1 MGKKKT
7 VLLADLG
14 LVVTTLI
21 WGFSFVIVKDSVDRI
36 PPVYLLAFRFTLAF
50 AGLALV
56 FAGKISKIRKGD
68 LLCGAMLGFW
78 LFVSYFFQTVG
89 IQYTTAGKN
98 AFLTTIYV
106 VIVPFLHWA
115 INEKKPDRYC
125 AAAAVLAI
133 LGIGLL
139 SLRGDLSMNIGDVL
153 TILCGFG
160 FAFHMIYIDK
170 YTETHD
176 PVILTMLQIG
186 MAALL
191 SWITAPVFNGAF
203 PKAALSGDI
212 VTGILYLGLG
222 STMLAYLL
230 QNVCQKYTSPT
241 SASLFLS
248 LESVFG
254 VLFSMIF
261 LHEYLTGRMVLGCVL
276 IFAAIIT
283 AETKFSFLGRGK
295 APRE

>member
-21 WGFSFVIVKDSVDRI
+21 WGFSFVIVKDSGDRI

-153 TILCGFG
+153 DDPLWIWLRLS
-160 FAFHMIYIDK
+160 
-170 YTETHD
+170 HD
-176 PVILTMLQIG
+176 
-186 MAALL
+186 
-191 SWITAPVFNGAF
+191 
-203 PKAALSGDI
+203 
-212 VTGILYLGLG
+212 LY
-222 STMLAYLL
+222 
-230 QNVCQKYTSPT
+230 
-241 SASLFLS
+241 
-248 LESVFG
+248 
-254 VLFSMIF
+254 
-261 LHEYLTGRMVLGCVL
+261 
-276 IFAAIIT
+276 
-283 AETKFSFLGRGK
+283 
-295 APRE
+295 

>member
-1 MGKKKT
+1 
-7 VLLADLG
+7 
-14 LVVTTLI
+14 
-21 WGFSFVIVKDSVDRI
+21 
-36 PPVYLLAFRFTLAF
+36 
-50 AGLALV
+50 
-56 FAGKISKIRKGD
+56 
-68 LLCGAMLGFW
+68 
-78 LFVSYFFQTVG
+78 
-89 IQYTTAGKN
+89 
-98 AFLTTIYV
+98 
-106 VIVPFLHWA
+106 
-115 INEKKPDRYC
+115 
-125 AAAAVLAI
+125 
-133 LGIGLL
+133 
-139 SLRGDLSMNIGDVL
+139 MNIGDVL

-176 PVILTMLQIG
+176 PVILTILQIG

-222 STMLAYLL
+222 STMLAFLL

-261 LHEYLTGRMVLGCVL
+261 LHEYLTGRMVLGCAL

>member
-115 INEKKPDRYC
+115 INENRTGTVPRPPFWRFWGSAFYP
-125 AAAAVLAI
+125 
-133 LGIGLL
+133 
-139 SLRGDLSMNIGDVL
+139 
-153 TILCGFG
+153 CGE
-160 FAFHMIYIDK
+160 IC
-170 YTETHD
+170 
-176 PVILTMLQIG
+176 P
-186 MAALL
+186 
-191 SWITAPVFNGAF
+191 
-203 PKAALSGDI
+203 
-212 VTGILYLGLG
+212 
-222 STMLAYLL
+222 
-230 QNVCQKYTSPT
+230 
-241 SASLFLS
+241 
-248 LESVFG
+248 
-254 VLFSMIF
+254 
-261 LHEYLTGRMVLGCVL
+261 
-276 IFAAIIT
+276 
-283 AETKFSFLGRGK
+283 
-295 APRE
+295 